1 MYQETTQITL
11 TTMTI
16 LITLRTLTNL
26 TILTDQKNYQ
36 DDKCRIRIDYFV
48 MFALVLLST
57 WSIHSSVV
65 GLYMD

>member
-1 MYQETTQITL
+1 MI
-11 TTMTI
+11 
-16 LITLRTLTNL
+16 TLTNL

-36 DDKCRIRIDYFV
+36 DDECRIRIDYFV